1 MALAYSS
8 GSHSSHIIHVGLW
21 ISASPDRS
29 TQEQISNPDPSCMSM
44 VTLDTL
50 QSLLTLSSL
59 HGSVWDTP
67 DSSTVTI
74 HYAPGWIA
82 RDVSTWTSVQQVTPN
97 LSAGSLFL
105 PALNECVTQA
115 HVSRGS
121 SDSRYTRWSERSPT
135 A

>member
-50 QSLLTLSSL
+50 QSLLTQGTSRLCLGHTGQLDSYHSL
-59 HGSVWDTP
+59 CPRMDRARRVHLDICTASDTE
-67 DSSTVTI
+67 S
-74 HYAPGWIA
+74 
-82 RDVSTWTSVQQVTPN
+82 
-97 LSAGSLFL
+97 
-105 PALNECVTQA
+105 
-115 HVSRGS
+115 
-121 SDSRYTRWSERSPT
+121 
-135 A
+135 